1 MFNGFSENTIEY
13 LYRLMANNNR
23 TWFQETKPDYE
34 KYLLNGFREL
44 VESLSP
50 YMLEI
55 DPFIDINFKKCI
67 SRINRDIRFSKD
79 KSPYRTNM
87 WISFKR
93 EYKDWKQEPTF
104 YFELFPNGYRYGMG
118 FYDIP
123 KETLDKIRKMIEN
136 EDKEFNKIHTFY
148 KKQKVFTLEGNSY
161 KRTLNTNISEELRE
175 WYQKKEIYFVCNK
188 GLNDNLFSGELLNEL
203 IHGFRLIA
211 PFYNFFLNLKTS

>member
-13 LYRLMANNNR
+13 LYHLMGNNNR
-23 TWFQETKPDYE
+23 TWFQENKADYE
-34 KYLLNGFREL
+34 KHLLNIFKDL
-44 VESLSP
+44 VENLSP
-50 YMLEI
+50 YMLEL
-55 DPFIDINFKKCI
+55 DPFLDLNFKKCI

-79 KSPYRTNM
+79 KTPYRTNM

-123 KETLDKIRKMIEN
+123 KETLDKIRKMIDN
-136 EDKEFNKIHTFY
+136 DDEDFNKIHAIY
-148 KKQKVFTLEGNSY
+148 KNQKVFTLEGNSY
-161 KRTLNTNISEELRE
+161 KRALNPDVSEELKE

-188 GLNDNLFSGELLNEL
+188 GLKDNLFSKELANEL
-203 IHGFRLIA
+203 VDGFRLLA
-211 PFYNFFLNLKTS
+211 PIYNFFLSLKTS